1 MLDEGEN
8 DGTII
13 RQDKTR
19 QDKTRQDK
27 TRQDKTRQDKTRQDK
42 TRQDK
47 SRQVIK
53 VISLTSFYATK
64 RKTEFTTKRVSSVF
78 SV

>member
-19 QDKTRQDK
+19 QDKTRQ
-27 TRQDKTRQDKTRQDK
+27 
-42 TRQDK
+42 
-47 SRQVIK
+47 VIK
-53 VISLTSFYATK
+53 VISLTSFYAT
-64 RKTEFTTKRVSSVF
+64 RKTEFTTNRVSSVF
-78 SV
+78 GV

>member
-1 MLDEGEN
+1 MIDEGEN

-13 RQDKTR
+13 RQDKT
-19 QDKTRQDK
+19 
-27 TRQDKTRQDKTRQDK
+27 
-42 TRQDK
+42 
-47 SRQVIK
+47 RQVIK

-78 SV
+78 CV

>member
-1 MLDEGEN
+1 MVQSL
-8 DGTII
+8 
-13 RQDKTR
+13 DKTR

-27 TRQDKTRQDKTRQDK
+27 TRQDKT
-42 TRQDK
+42 
-47 SRQVIK
+47 SQVIK

>member
-1 MLDEGEN
+1 MVQSL
-8 DGTII
+8 
-13 RQDKTR
+13 DKTR

>member
-13 RQDKTR
+13 RQDKT
-19 QDKTRQDK
+19 
-27 TRQDKTRQDKTRQDK
+27 
-42 TRQDK
+42 
-47 SRQVIK
+47 RQVIK

-78 SV
+78 SI

>member
-13 RQDKTR
+13 RQDKT
-19 QDKTRQDK
+19 
-27 TRQDKTRQDKTRQDK
+27 
-42 TRQDK
+42 
-47 SRQVIK
+47 RQVIK

>member
-13 RQDKTR
+13 SQVKSSQVKSSQVKSSQDKT
-19 QDKTRQDK
+19 
-27 TRQDKTRQDKTRQDK
+27 
-42 TRQDK
+42 
-47 SRQVIK
+47 RQVIK

-78 SV
+78 GV

>member
-19 QDKTRQDK
+19 QDK
-27 TRQDKTRQDKTRQDK
+27 
-42 TRQDK
+42 
-47 SRQVIK
+47 I
-53 VISLTSFYATK
+53 ISLTSFYATK

>member
-1 MLDEGEN
+1 MVQSL
-8 DGTII
+8 
-13 RQDKTR
+13 DKTR

-27 TRQDKTRQDKTRQDK
+27 TRQDKT
-42 TRQDK
+42 
-47 SRQVIK
+47 RQVIK

>member
-1 MLDEGEN
+1 MVQSLDK
-8 DGTII
+8 T
-13 RQDKTR
+13 RQDKTRQDETR

-27 TRQDKTRQDKTRQDK
+27 TRQDKT
-42 TRQDK
+42 
-47 SRQVIK
+47 SQVIK

>member
-13 RQDKTR
+13 
-19 QDKTRQDK
+19 
-27 TRQDKTRQDKTRQDK
+27 
-42 TRQDK
+42 RQDK

>member
-27 TRQDKTRQDKTRQDK
+27 TRQDKI
-42 TRQDK
+42 
-47 SRQVIK
+47 RQVIK

-78 SV
+78 CV

>member
-27 TRQDKTRQDKTRQDK
+27 TRQ
-42 TRQDK
+42 
-47 SRQVIK
+47 VIK
-53 VISLTSFYATK
+53 VISLTSFYAT
-64 RKTEFTTKRVSSVF
+64 RKTEFTTNRVSSVF
-78 SV
+78 GV

>member
-27 TRQDKTRQDKTRQDK
+27 TRQDKTRQDKTRQ
-42 TRQDK
+42 
-47 SRQVIK
+47 VIK

-78 SV
+78 SI

>member
-13 RQDKTR
+13 R

>member
-19 QDKTRQDK
+19 Q
-27 TRQDKTRQDKTRQDK
+27 
-42 TRQDK
+42 
-47 SRQVIK
+47 VIK
-53 VISLTSFYATK
+53 VISLTSFYAT
-64 RKTEFTTKRVSSVF
+64 RKTEFTTNRVSSVF
-78 SV
+78 GV

>member
-13 RQDKTR
+13 
-19 QDKTRQDK
+19 
-27 TRQDKTRQDKTRQDK
+27 RQDKTRQDKTRQDK

>member
-8 DGTII
+8 DGTI
-13 RQDKTR
+13 TR
-19 QDKTRQDK
+19 QDKT
-27 TRQDKTRQDKTRQDK
+27 
-42 TRQDK
+42 
-47 SRQVIK
+47 RQVIK

>member
-13 RQDKTR
+13 RQDKT
-19 QDKTRQDK
+19 
-27 TRQDKTRQDKTRQDK
+27 
-42 TRQDK
+42 
-47 SRQVIK
+47 RQVIK

-78 SV
+78 CV

>member
-19 QDKTRQDK
+19 Q
-27 TRQDKTRQDKTRQDK
+27 
-42 TRQDK
+42 
-47 SRQVIK
+47 VIK
-53 VISLTSFYATK
+53 VISLNSYYATK
-64 RKTEFTTKRVSSVF
+64 RKKEFNTKRVRSVF

>member
-1 MLDEGEN
+1 MIDEGEN

-19 QDKTRQDK
+19 QDKT
-27 TRQDKTRQDKTRQDK
+27 
-42 TRQDK
+42 
-47 SRQVIK
+47 RQVIK

-78 SV
+78 CV

>member
-1 MLDEGEN
+1 MVQSLDK
-8 DGTII
+8 T

-42 TRQDK
+42 TRQ
-47 SRQVIK
+47 VIK

-78 SV
+78 CV

>member
-1 MLDEGEN
+1 MVQSL
-8 DGTII
+8 
-13 RQDKTR
+13 DKTR

-27 TRQDKTRQDKTRQDK
+27 TRQDKTRQDKT
-42 TRQDK
+42 
-47 SRQVIK
+47 RQVIK

>member
-1 MLDEGEN
+1 MVQSL
-8 DGTII
+8 
-13 RQDKTR
+13 DKTR

-42 TRQDK
+42 TRQ
-47 SRQVIK
+47 VIK
-53 VISLTSFYATK
+53 VISLTSYYATK

-78 SV
+78 CV

>member
-1 MLDEGEN
+1 MIDEGEN

-27 TRQDKTRQDKTRQDK
+27 TRQ
-42 TRQDK
+42 
-47 SRQVIK
+47 VIK
-53 VISLTSFYATK
+53 VISLTSFYAT
-64 RKTEFTTKRVSSVF
+64 RKTEFTTNRVSSVF
-78 SV
+78 GV

>member
-27 TRQDKTRQDKTRQDK
+27 TRQDKTRQD
-42 TRQDK
+42 
-47 SRQVIK
+47 IK
-53 VISLTSFYATK
+53 VISLTSFYAT
-64 RKTEFTTKRVSSVF
+64 RKTEFTTNRVSSVF
-78 SV
+78 GV